1 MMEAI
6 LSKKTGLPRYVVR
19 DHHASGHEKLVFRRH
34 GKKVTLP
41 GPALSDPFWEA
52 YAGAMAGKPV
62 TVNQR
67 RVAAKKARQESFRA
81 LCDAYYKSAAFLA
94 GDELT
99 KSDKKSVL
107 ESCLLEP
114 LEPGSSLLFEDC
126 PIRSIS
132 RKHIVVLRDR
142 KAKAPFAANKRRR
155 YLNQL
160 FNWAVEAE
168 KADAN
173 PCTDVSRAAARKKGF
188 HTWTP
193 EEIRKYEA
201 AFPVGSKA
209 RLALDLMAFAG
220 LRRSDTCTVQVQHI
234 REDAH
239 GQWWLVKPQHKN
251 RKRQGKTIEIPILPE
266 LRRSIEATPR
276 TALALL
282 ETQAGAPFSIKG
294 FGERFKSWCRT
305 AGLPHCSSH
314 GVRKAAAV
322 LAAERGATD
331 SQLQA
336 IFGWEDTKEIRT
348 YTAKM
353 NRAKVAAGAISLL
366 GSGEKE
372 NEIVPRKSEG
382 QQRGTKT

>member
-1 MMEAI
+1 MEAV
-6 LSKKTGLPRYVVR
+6 LSKKTKLPRYVVR
-19 DHHASGHEKLVFRRH
+19 DHHASGREKLVFRRH

-41 GPALSDPFWEA
+41 GPAMSDQFWAA
-52 YAGAMAGKPV
+52 YACAMAGKPV
-62 TVNQR
+62 TTRQKRAV
-67 RVAAKKARQESFRA
+67 AKKAREESFRA
-81 LCDAYYKSAAFLA
+81 LCDAYYKSAAFVS

-99 KSDKKSVL
+99 RADKKSVL

-114 LEPGSSLLFEDC
+114 LEPGSNLLFEDC
-126 PIRSIS
+126 PVRSIS

-142 KAKAPFAANKRRR
+142 KAKTPFAANKRRR

-168 KADAN
+168 KAGTN
-173 PCTDVSRAAARKKGF
+173 PCADVSRVVARKKGF
-188 HTWTP
+188 HTWAP
-193 EEIRKYEA
+193 EEIRNYEA
-201 AFPVGSKA
+201 TFPVGTKA

-234 REDAH
+234 REDES

-251 RKRQGKTIEIPILPE
+251 RNRQGKTIEIPILPE

-276 TALALL
+276 SALALL
-282 ETQAGAPFSIKG
+282 ETQAGAPYSIKG
-294 FGERFKSWCRT
+294 FGERFKSWCRK
-305 AGLPHCSSH
+305 AGLPHCTSH

-353 NRAKVAAGAISLL
+353 NRAKIAAGAIALL
-366 GSGEKE
+366 GSDEKE
-372 NEIVPRKSEG
+372 NEIVPRKAGG
-382 QQRGTKT
+382 QKRGTKT